1 MQQQIINEIL
11 KDSINLHKLHYKHM
25 YTNNMIEMITYQN
38 INVKSDPI

>member
-11 KDSINLHKLHYKHM
+11 TDLINLHKLHYKHM
-25 YTNNMIEMITYQN
+25 YINNRIEMITYQN